1 MLHCRVTKHEQQFKK
16 DGITWLHV
24 PLQKHVLA
32 FTILGWWLLYDRRL
46 AIDLFGEKME
56 EKKKK
61 GKQTLINFLTAYGCW
76 PKMAHMQQMLVRNFN
91 FGLKVVQVLTYGLIK
106 AELCLFLAALDEFTA
121 VIPWC

>member
-1 MLHCRVTKHEQQFKK
+1 MTKHEQQFKK

-32 FTILGWWLLYDRRL
+32 FTMLGWWLLYDRRL

-61 GKQTLINFLTAYGCW
+61 GEQTLINFLTA
-76 PKMAHMQQMLVRNFN
+76 LR
-91 FGLKVVQVLTYGLIK
+91 VL
-106 AELCLFLAALDEFTA
+106 AENGPHATNACAEFQF
-121 VIPWC
+121 